1 MQRVLRPRA
10 ARGGTVASSS
20 HTASSSHAVVISTTS
35 DADSEQDIDS
45 EPESDT
51 EVSDIYVPQVVSDK
65 SDDESKVKGE
75 PEHDE
80 DEHIYQKDEN
90 DHEEDVDFEAPHAKR
105 QRVAN
110 GKSLNILIE
119 HPNHQ

>member
-51 EVSDIYVPQVVSDK
+51 EVSDIYVPQVVGAGGSRGK
-65 SDDESKVKGE
+65 RREVGCERGRKNAR
-75 PEHDE
+75 E
-80 DEHIYQKDEN
+80 DLLALLCY
-90 DHEEDVDFEAPHAKR
+90 AM
-105 QRVAN
+105 
-110 GKSLNILIE
+110 
-119 HPNHQ
+119 